1 MSSTYSNTAK
11 YAIVVKTQKIRPTEG
26 RFLLRFPFALRS
38 GYSLLTAEDLI
49 SSLAM
54 FFYMNFYESGR
65 LHLPLTYTTVF
76 LYQRRWQVRKRLH
89 RCVIYQ
95 CTEVS
100 LTYLLL
106 LYFFF
111 LFVSPLT
118 NFLIIFFRCK
128 SAVNLVINLS
138 GGYLLISNYYL
149 CLVLHFLLPAC
160 LGLPEP
166 WSSWASSYLMP
177 PQSYFLRAYYINFY
191 TPIFTLFFFLFL
203 TRRLEF
209 LFQGNFYPPI

>member
-1 MSSTYSNTAK
+1 MHRSLPDLSAS
-11 YAIVVKTQKIRPTEG
+11 II
-26 RFLLRFPFALRS
+26 LL
-38 GYSLLTAEDLI
+38 
-49 SSLAM
+49 
-54 FFYMNFYESGR
+54 
-65 LHLPLTYTTVF
+65 
-76 LYQRRWQVRKRLH
+76 
-89 RCVIYQ
+89 
-95 CTEVS
+95 
-100 LTYLLL
+100 
-106 LYFFF
+106 F
-111 LFVSPLT
+111 LFVSTLT

-191 TPIFTLFFFLFL
+191 TPIFTLFFFFFL
-203 TRRLEF
+203 RGGWNFCFRAIFTRPSKFDGHVYL
-209 LFQGNFYPPI
+209 

>member
-1 MSSTYSNTAK
+1 MSFCYYISSDEPQTVTAHHRSRCFFSYLGAK

-54 FFYMNFYESGR
+54 FFYIYFYESGR
-65 LHLPLTYTTVF
+65 LHIPLTYTTVF

-111 LFVSPLT
+111 CLFP
-118 NFLIIFFRCK
+118 
-128 SAVNLVINLS
+128 
-138 GGYLLISNYYL
+138 
-149 CLVLHFLLPAC
+149 HLPT
-160 LGLPEP
+160 
-166 WSSWASSYLMP
+166 S
-177 PQSYFLRAYYINFY
+177 
-191 TPIFTLFFFLFL
+191 
-203 TRRLEF
+203 
-209 LFQGNFYPPI
+209 